1 MWENLIANA
10 AIKVSIGFTK
20 VINMI
25 IEFPKDFLNWSATK
39 TSQISFYFNG
49 RLISKSYGTEQ
60 KECIHYSEF
69 IAVKMSVRINC
80 FISVAPLESI
90 GNN

>member
-1 MWENLIANA
+1 MGENLIVNT

-25 IEFPKDFLNWSATK
+25 IEFPKDFLKWSATK
-39 TSQISFYFNG
+39 TSQISSHFNG
-49 RLISKSYGTEQ
+49 RPISKSYGMEE

-69 IAVKMSVRINC
+69 IAVKMTARINC
-80 FISVAPLESI
+80 CSSVGPLESI
-90 GNN
+90 SNN